1 MSEDYYEQLRKD
13 PLYVS
18 RADRAKANKAPSKSS
33 SMGTMAEV
41 RYPNAAN
48 REDLMSG
55 IMDQDK
61 DLVQG
66 SFANLFYKPVTI
78 NGVNLKL
85 EPVQPSIGT
94 IVHGIDLSQDLKK
107 ESMVTFLRELWLERR
122 VLLFRNQNHLS
133 RQDMVDFAGY
143 FGEKMGSWNRR

>member
-61 DLVQG
+61 DLFRAPSQI
-66 SFANLFYKPVTI
+66 SFT
-78 NGVNLKL
+78 
-85 EPVQPSIGT
+85 
-94 IVHGIDLSQDLKK
+94 SQSPLMALI
-107 ESMVTFLRELWLERR
+107 S
-122 VLLFRNQNHLS
+122 
-133 RQDMVDFAGY
+133 
-143 FGEKMGSWNRR
+143 SWNPYNLV

>member
-94 IVHGIDLSQDLKK
+94 IVHGIDLSRDLKK

-122 VLLFRNQNHLS
+122 LS
-133 RQDMVDFAGY
+133 LIHI
-143 FGEKMGSWNRR
+143 